1 MTRKAAGGF
10 SAGLWAALPIALGYF
25 PIAFAFGVAAR
36 GIGLT
41 GAEAFALS
49 LMLFLVVYGR
59 DRSAPVPDSEM
70 MTINRVQSPFE

>member
-1 MTRKAAGGF
+1 MTAY
-10 SAGLWAALPIALGYF
+10 SVLVLALTACVY
-25 PIAFAFGVAAR
+25 VVRAR
-36 GIGLT
+36 DGELD
-41 GAEAFALS
+41 GAEALDLGLGAAFALS